1 LGLSLSLLSS
11 FSIIFPNFYHEGRGK
26 IEVTTYAKT
35 ANPQTYA
42 INENCLVGREVKKK
56 KKKNKNKKWNLKT
69 TTGAEDTISFAFFNA
84 ISSSSFALCS

>member
-1 LGLSLSLLSS
+1 MSSRSFEFLRQEAHLGLSLSLLSS

-56 KKKNKNKKWNLKT
+56 NGT
-69 TTGAEDTISFAFFNA
+69 
-84 ISSSSFALCS
+84 